1 MLAADKKP
9 TVKLDIC
16 TGKQTLI
23 AEGKSV
29 AVSVGK
35 IAFICM
41 NDMTGYISIPSGQGV
56 PDGFCWIPMEV
67 IKL

>member
-1 MLAADKKP
+1 VLVANKKP
-9 TVKLDIC
+9 VVELDIR
-16 TGKQTLI
+16 TGKQTLT
-23 AEGKSV
+23 AEDKSV
-29 AVSVGK
+29 TVSAGE
-35 IAFICM
+35 IAFIRM